1 MVEHSLMTESKI
13 EYFVL
18 NSADPV
24 VCYAPTGGG
33 MTHLRS
39 SVERTDRW
47 PRRPS
52 CYVTR

>member
-33 MTHLRS
+33 MTRLATGT
-39 SVERTDRW
+39 ERDMRGQG
-47 PRRPS
+47 RLNH
-52 CYVTR
+52 